1 MQFDTDRMST
11 EEKSRMIALM
21 DYFLAEVERLKENNE
36 KGIKKTE
43 EALACQ
49 EEALTCQKEA
59 LAYLQANLNW
69 LNALEEGGT

>member
-1 MQFDTDRMST
+1 MST
-11 EEKSRMIALM
+11 EEKSRMITLM

-36 KGIKKTE
+36 KDIKKT
-43 EALACQ
+43 